1 MGYTDTALI
10 QSDLEETT
18 LQLVT
23 VDFDGTLFQGDSFK
37 LMFKAGKKEF
47 GIAEWSTVITGSLYS
62 IILGIFKG
70 KNALRIHFF
79 KTFAKTFKGKTEAEL
94 TSFFQHLIK
103 EGEADINQDLV
114 AKIREHQANGN
125 HVMLLSGALLP
136 FLKALTSKMELDV
149 TIVGSEL
156 QYNAKGICTGEIGIM
171 INGDEKVHAV
181 KNWFA
186 ENERSAEDT
195 KVWAY
200 ADSESDIPLLHFVD
214 YPIIVN
220 PKENMKAVAKENN
233 WPIFHE
239 N

>member
-1 MGYTDTALI
+1 M
-10 QSDLEETT
+10 EEKN

-47 GIAEWSTVITGSLYS
+47 GISEWLTIITGSLYA

-79 KTFAKTFKGKTEAEL
+79 KTFAKTFKGKTEAQL

-125 HVMLLSGALLP
+125 HVMILSGALLP
-136 FLKALTSKMELDV
+136 FLKALTAKMKLDV

-156 QYNAKGICTGEIGIM
+156 IYNEKGFCTGEIGVM
-171 INGDEKVHAV
+171 INGDEKVQSV
-181 KNWFA
+181 KNWFE
-186 ENERSAEDT
+186 ENKLSSENT

-233 WPIFHE
+233 WPIFKE